1 MNYENKEINKLNIVS
16 IIDKDNS
23 VHKIKKRY
31 SRRLINKIC
40 LFLIIQIFIFIYF
53 NIFGKTLLK
62 NIKSIL
68 HSINNITHLAKNKS
82 ENDLI
87 NNDEFN
93 EFINEKYL
101 FEQSHICENQFLLNN
116 KLIEEKIKLTKIN
129 IENLLFNMFIYKN
142 NDVVSKDITNY
153 GSWEL
158 KETKSLLS
166 SLSYY
171 SKKTNISNNKIYF
184 LDIGANIGWYS
195 LILANNGYNVLSFEP
210 SKINYYIFLKN
221 YCINK
226 DLNITI
232 INKGLDII
240 KGNFK
245 LYHPLENIGNALISQ
260 NETNLNLNNYVK
272 ETIKTEKLSYYVN
285 YLSSKNLALIKLDV
299 EGSEVRVIESGIDLI
314 KKYHVPFIFM
324 EWYVNHLKSRG
335 TDPKL
340 FLELL
345 LNNGYKI
352 AKNDFFSK
360 RYYTFEELLTEKSM
374 INIYIIYIKFLE

>member
-1 MNYENKEINKLNIVS
+1 M
-16 IIDKDNS
+16 
-23 VHKIKKRY
+23 
-31 SRRLINKIC
+31 
-40 LFLIIQIFIFIYF
+40 
-53 NIFGKTLLK
+53 
-62 NIKSIL
+62 

-87 NNDEFN
+87 DDDEFN

-129 IENLLFNMFIYKN
+129 IENLLFDMFIYKK
-142 NDVVSKDITNY
+142 NDVVSKHIANY

-158 KETKSLLS
+158 KSTKSLLS

-260 NETNLNLNNYVK
+260 NETNL
-272 ETIKTEKLSYYVN
+272 
-285 YLSSKNLALIKLDV
+285 
-299 EGSEVRVIESGIDLI
+299 
-314 KKYHVPFIFM
+314 F
-324 EWYVNHLKSRG
+324 
-335 TDPKL
+335 
-340 FLELL
+340 
-345 LNNGYKI
+345 
-352 AKNDFFSK
+352 
-360 RYYTFEELLTEKSM
+360 
-374 INIYIIYIKFLE
+374 